1 MSNDL
6 EREQLAD
13 ADRHI
18 AQAKRQVL
26 RQRQIV
32 LDLVL
37 HGQPRDEAVTLLN
50 QLEEGLRA
58 LERHRQ
64 LSQV

>member
-1 MSNDL
+1 MDNDL

-37 HGQPRDEAVTLLN
+37 DGQPHDEAVTLLN

-64 LSQV
+64 LSRV